1 MKTSFKIIIPLAL
14 IILGF
19 VGYDYCLHT
28 IRWGMWDNF
37 WGSLYAGLA
46 IAVIYFFL
54 DEYVLYV
61 NLNGEWNV
69 EEYID
74 ETSYSQYKDYK
85 LFYTYHIWQN
95 GNQIKGYGEKI
106 KQDEGGG
113 TITIFEP
120 SKRVRV
126 EFEGH
131 IEKSYLKK
139 SIIYLLIYEKGRIRE
154 SSTTYTLQIK
164 DNKKLEGE
172 FKSTAASARGRII
185 LNQKL

>member
-14 IILGF
+14 VILGF

-46 IAVIYFFL
+46 IAAIYFFL
-54 DEYVLYV
+54 DEYMFNV

-69 EEYID
+69 VEYID
-74 ETSYSQYKDYK
+74 ETSHGPYKNYK
-85 LFYTYHIWQN
+85 LYYTFHIWQN
-95 GNQIKGYGEKI
+95 GNQLKGYGEKI

-113 TITIFEP
+113 ILTIFETA
-120 SKRVRV
+120 KRVRL

-131 IEKSYLKK
+131 IEKGYVSK
-139 SIIYLLIYEKGRIRE
+139 SKIYLLYDEHGQIRD
-154 SSTTYTLQIK
+154 SSTTYTLEIK
-164 DNKKLEGE
+164 NKNSLVGK
-172 FKSTAASARGRII
+172 FKSTAASARGRVEMT
-185 LNQKL
+185 LD